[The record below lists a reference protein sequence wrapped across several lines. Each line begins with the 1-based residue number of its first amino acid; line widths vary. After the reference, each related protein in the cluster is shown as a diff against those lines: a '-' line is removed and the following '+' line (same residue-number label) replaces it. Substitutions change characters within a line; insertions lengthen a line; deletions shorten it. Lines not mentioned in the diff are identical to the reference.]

1 MSPDPPS
8 SSHGWEERRWRWAR
22 QYEEEQWTLGL
33 LPLLVPCIR
42 LSRVQLQP
50 HRSFELPHGMYMPL
64 SSPLID
70 YPSTSRTLDRGHTGR
85 RPTSVIG
92 YSSLARGEDRKPS
105 LYRSQGA
112 GLNYGEDYRVHEA
125 RRPSLAVEGGG
136 SRLRRGY
143 NGGPAGGYRKYRS
156 TGNLSGKPHLKEA
169 KVLLLFGGGG
179 IC

>member
-1 MSPDPPS
+1 
-8 SSHGWEERRWRWAR
+8 
-22 QYEEEQWTLGL
+22 
-33 LPLLVPCIR
+33 
-42 LSRVQLQP
+42 
-50 HRSFELPHGMYMPL
+50 MY
-64 SSPLID
+64 
-70 YPSTSRTLDRGHTGR
+70 LDVKVVF
-85 RPTSVIG
+85 TSVINTSYEMG
-92 YSSLARGEDRKPS
+92 IPLHTTV
-105 LYRSQGA
+105 YRSQGA